1 MNITAYDYT
10 IAQCALNSVSDH
22 LRCCSSCKVYDMP
35 DIRNKSLSDVILILT
50 RLKYNLDSYYHKY
63 PKCKN
68 WIHRRV
74 HCDRMVG
81 ARKICDGVI
90 ADLRLN
96 QKTQIGHKSTPIHNN
111 CLNVCKYNWT
121 TFEKIC
127 VLVICALVIKLC
139 V

>member
-10 IAQCALNSVSDH
+10 LVQCALNSISDH

-35 DIRNKSLSDVILILT
+35 DIRNKSLDDVILILT

-68 WIHRRV
+68 WIYRHI
-74 HCDRMVG
+74 HCDRMAG
-81 ARKICDGVI
+81 AREICGSI
-90 ADLRLN
+90 ITDLRLR
-96 QKTQIGHKSTPIHNN
+96 QTPKHKYGHKYYKHNIQ
-111 CLNVCKYNWT
+111 VTWT

-127 VLVICALVIKLC
+127 VLIICILVLI
-139 V
+139 